1 MGKIVIKR
9 SSKKN
14 IITNKLFKEEVIDE
28 YQLESI
34 KQDDMNVFYSVD
46 KAKMSKK
53 LKVVVQE
60 GQDLNNVI
68 RNMSNVRHFVDLI
81 NRMIFIIDYCKQ
93 LNQSTDNL
101 EVHRDYI
108 FVGEYINKMK
118 FIYWPIK
125 NPKPQNNICNLFRGI
140 AMALNPAESVIYK
153 QYVDFFDDIQYF
165 DYNKFKN
172 MIKDFKNMDDYLN
185 AREIK
190 EEPVNHVN
198 TENNGGRSLDFSRV
212 QEPTQQDDIIAHG
225 SKRLNTQQDTT
236 LLNAPNNNQAT
247 TVLGANDGTTVLGA
261 QDFNQMNYPYLIRT
275 MNNERIDINKP
286 IYRIGKEKQYVD
298 YFISS
303 NPAISRSHCDIVE
316 KNNHYYVIDRNST
329 NHTYVN
335 DVVITP
341 ENEVELFSGTK
352 LKLANEEFIFYM

>member
-9 SSKKN
+9 GNKKN
-14 IITNKLFKEEVIDE
+14 VITNKLFKEEAIDE

-34 KQDDMNVFYSVD
+34 KQDDMNVFYSVE
-46 KAKMSKK
+46 KARMSKK
-53 LKVVVQE
+53 LKVITE
-60 GQDLNNVI
+60 GENDLNYVI
-68 RNMSNVRHFVDLI
+68 RNNSSVRYFVDLI
-81 NRMIFIIDYCKQ
+81 NRMIFMIDYCKQ

-101 EVHRDYI
+101 ELHRDYI
-108 FVGEYINKMK
+108 FIGEYLNEMK

-140 AMALNPAESVIYK
+140 AMSLDSTDSSIYK

-172 MIKDFKNMDDYLN
+172 MVKDFKNMDEYIN
-185 AREIK
+185 TKEIK
-190 EEPVNHVN
+190 EKPINNEN
-198 TENNGGRSLDFSRV
+198 TDNNGGRSLDFSKV
-212 QEPTQQDDIIAHG
+212 QEVNDDEIIAHG

-236 LLNAPNNNQAT
+236 LLNAPNDNQAT
-247 TVLGANDGTTVLGA
+247 TVLGVDQGTTVLGV
-261 QDFNQMNYPYLIRT
+261 QDFNQISYPYLIRT
-275 MNNERIDINKP
+275 LNNERIDINKP
-286 IYRIGKEKQYVD
+286 IFRIGKEKQYVD

-303 NPAISRSHCDIVE
+303 NPAISRSHCDIIT
-316 KNNHYYVIDRNST
+316 KNNRYYVIDRNST

-335 DVVITP
+335 GTIVAS

-352 LKLANEEFIFYM
+352 LKLANEEFIFYI